1 MLAKAKLVEVRWTGD
16 PPQAETVPGNDVPV
30 QFNPQTLKLNFA
42 NEDNSGSQSPP
53 RQTTGSGTSKLA
65 VELIFDTT
73 ADGTDVR
80 KNTEKIAY
88 FIKAKTGANNR
99 PAQPGVS
106 FEWGSFIFRGV
117 VKSID
122 ETLDY
127 FSDEGV
133 PLRATIAM
141 SIARPNIEFIDPRNR
156 AGQNRA
162 GQNQATGAT
171 APLEPARANDNLQ
184 SLAAR
189 NGNSREWK
197 AIAAG
202 NNIDDPLRL
211 APGALI
217 NVNAKL
223 NLKAEVNVTA
233 TPPSASANL
242 SLRTR

>member
-16 PPQAETVPGNDVPV
+16 PLQAETVPGHDVLV
-30 QFNPQTLKLNFA
+30 QFNPQTMRLNFA

-73 ADGTDVR
+73 TDGSDVR

-88 FIKAKTGANNR
+88 FVKAKPGDNDR

-117 VKSID
+117 IKSID

-133 PLRATIAM
+133 PLRATISL
-141 SIARPNIEFIDPRNR
+141 SIARPNIEFIQAPNR
-156 AGQNRA
+156 ARPPGQSP
-162 GQNQATGAT
+162 ATGAT

-184 SLAAR
+184 RLAAR
-189 NGNSREWK
+189 NGNSRDWK

-211 APGALI
+211 AAGALI
-217 NVNAKL
+217 NMNAKL
-223 NLKAEVNVTA
+223 NLKAGLNVTA
-233 TPPSASANL
+233 SAPNAGANL
-242 SLRTR
+242 TLRSR